1 MLQRSLS
8 HKWKIQPVCK
18 VQGYMGDGR
27 CCMCVHR
34 NSSVWGQKACFG
46 GGGRCSPGT
55 INLSVQVSNQISL
68 WQALW
73 DYPRLLRALTA
84 SPAGPGKQH
93 CLFNSSR
100 PAFSL
105 ARPGGAVKAHG
116 PLLSWPAR
124 RAFRG
129 MYGQDGTLVFTEPA
143 EGKRN
148 PRPVA
153 GRLVLQQPAAV
164 RASSCCEADSCCS
177 NRPME
182 V

>member
-1 MLQRSLS
+1 MGRPDLFPLS
-8 HKWKIQPVCK
+8 TKYTTLEQLWFQSASSCCGSDASIQPVCQ
-18 VQGYMGDGR
+18 VQGFVEDAR
-27 CCMCVHR
+27 CCTCVHR
-34 NSSVWGQKACFG
+34 NSSVWGQKACSG

-55 INLSVQVSNQISL
+55 INPSVQVSNQILL

-84 SPAGPGKQH
+84 VPAGPGKQH
-93 CLFNSSR
+93 CLLNSSR

-105 ARPGGAVKAHG
+105 ARPGGAAKAHG

-143 EGKRN
+143 EGNRN
-148 PRPVA
+148 PRP
-153 GRLVLQQPAAV
+153 
-164 RASSCCEADSCCS
+164 DSW
-177 NRPME
+177 
-182 V
+182 

>member
-1 MLQRSLS
+1 MEDVARVCTETPRS
-8 HKWKIQPVCK
+8 
-18 VQGYMGDGR
+18 
-27 CCMCVHR
+27 
-34 NSSVWGQKACFG
+34 KAKKLGVEG
-46 GGGRCSPGT
+46 GGGCSPGT
-55 INLSVQVSNQISL
+55 VNLSVQVSNQISL
-68 WQALW
+68 WWALW

-93 CLFNSSR
+93 CLLNSSR

-105 ARPGGAVKAHG
+105 ARPGGAAKAHG

-143 EGKRN
+143 EGNRN

-153 GRLVLQQPAAV
+153 GRLVLQQPAAAV
-164 RASSCCEADSCCS
+164 CAWSCCEADSCCS
-177 NRPME
+177 NRPTE
-182 V
+182 G